1 MSFKHI
7 VTLLSGLAALSAA
20 SPLVNAHAAA
30 PTVTIVSGVIVGTAT
45 GVLNQPTVT
54 GLVNA
59 YLGIPY
65 ASPPKRFEAPVP
77 APAWNTSLN
86 AQKYGATCIQ
96 QLNGSVVGPFSE
108 DCLFANVYVPPN
120 TTASSQKAVMF
131 WIHGGDLAIG
141 ASSET
146 TFNASSL
153 AVNHDV
159 IVVTFNYRLGIFGFP
174 NSPDLPSSQRN
185 PGYLDQRLALQWT
198 RDNINAFGGD
208 KANITIF
215 GESAGGYSVA
225 QLLANPPKP
234 LPFVAAIM
242 ESPLILLP
250 GNGTKNWNNVSAHF
264 GCATADPS
272 LECLQKVDVSDLSG
286 YIQSSG
292 IGLLWPPAIDGVTQV
307 ESISDAIS
315 AKSFAHVP
323 VYMGTNTGEF
333 DGLLKT
339 LGLGKNINNNATEQL
354 FALFGLNLTSIT
366 EILAPKYPQKL
377 APVDLVGQIL
387 TDLFFTCPVAKF
399 SRELAANQYDTWRY
413 WYGLVTP
420 TFGSDYA
427 AHASEVNQ
435 VFGSY
440 PLQNENGKATSDQI
454 KLSALMQTVW
464 TNFAKD
470 PHRGPGWPQIST
482 NSISNKFGLFGGVR
496 NSSGLQII
504 PTLTADFACGVLDG
518 VATLSKAG
526 VLEVNTPFE
535 I

>member
-7 VTLLSGLAALSAA
+7 VTLLSGLATLSAA

-86 AQKYGATCIQ
+86 AQKYGAACIQ

-264 GCATADPS
+264 GCATADSS

-315 AKSFAHVP
+315 AKS
-323 VYMGTNTGEF
+323 
-333 DGLLKT
+333 
-339 LGLGKNINNNATEQL
+339 
-354 FALFGLNLTSIT
+354 S

-399 SRELAANQYDTWRY
+399 PRELAANQYDTWRY

-420 TFGSDYA
+420 TLGSDYA

>member
-1 MSFKHI
+1 MLNAFSE
-7 VTLLSGLAALSAA
+7 GLAD
-20 SPLVNAHAAA
+20 
-30 PTVTIVSGVIVGTAT
+30 
-45 GVLNQPTVT
+45 
-54 GLVNA
+54 
-59 YLGIPY
+59 
-65 ASPPKRFEAPVP
+65 
-77 APAWNTSLN
+77 
-86 AQKYGATCIQ
+86 C
-96 QLNGSVVGPFSE
+96 SVV
-108 DCLFANVYVPPN
+108 
-120 TTASSQKAVMF
+120 
-131 WIHGGDLAIG
+131 
-141 ASSET
+141 
-146 TFNASSL
+146 
-153 AVNHDV
+153 
-159 IVVTFNYRLGIFGFP
+159 FGFP
-174 NSPDLPSSQRN
+174 NSPDLPTSQRN

-242 ESPLILLP
+242 EPPLILLP

-264 GCATADPS
+264 GCATADSS
-272 LECLQKVDVSDLSG
+272 LECLQKVDVSNLSG

-354 FALFGLNLTSIT
+354 FALLGLNLTSIT
-366 EILAPKYPQKL
+366 ELLAPKYPQKL

-470 PHRGPGWPQIST
+470 PHCGPGWPQIST
-482 NSISNKFGLFGGVR
+482 NSINNKFGLFGGVR

-504 PTLTADFACGVLDG
+504 PTLTADFACGTLDG

-526 VLEVNTPFE
+526 VLEVNTPFK